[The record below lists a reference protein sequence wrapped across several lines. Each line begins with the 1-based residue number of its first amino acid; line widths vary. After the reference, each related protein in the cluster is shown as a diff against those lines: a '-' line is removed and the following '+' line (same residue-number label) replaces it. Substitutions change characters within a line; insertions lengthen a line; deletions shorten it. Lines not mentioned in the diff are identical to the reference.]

1 LEEKVAIINIEKRMS
16 GALVRG
22 VLVGGALLAV
32 ALFVSACGGGALS
45 EAEQQSLAATAST
58 PAKLQ
63 PGDKVNVVVYGES
76 SLSGEYQL
84 NQSGQI
90 ALPLAGTVDARGL
103 TQSELEQAL
112 AKKFRS
118 EYLKHPRVTVTIATL
133 QPYYVMGEVKSPGE
147 FAYKSGL
154 NVLTALAIAGGPTYR
169 ASRNTV
175 QIQRRGESGTRD
187 YPISATVPVLPGDVI
202 KVPERYF

>member
-1 LEEKVAIINIEKRMS
+1 MRDAILREF
-16 GALVRG
+16 LVCS
-22 VLVGGALLAV
+22 ALLAM
-32 ALFVSACGGGALS
+32 AILVSGCSAGTLS
-45 EAEQQSLAATAST
+45 ETETKSLAAAATG

-63 PGDKVNVVVYGES
+63 PGDKITVYVYGEDK
-76 SLSGEYQL
+76 LSGEYQL

-90 ALPLAGTVDARGL
+90 SLPLAGTIEAKGL
-103 TQSELEQAL
+103 TQTELEQAL

-118 EYLKHPRVTVTIATL
+118 EYLKNPKVTVTIATL
-133 QPYYVMGEVKSPGE
+133 QPYYVMGEVEKPGE

-169 ASRNTV
+169 ASRSTV
-175 QIQRRGESGTRD
+175 QIQRRGESSMRE
-187 YPISATVPVLPGDVI
+187 YPISASVPILPGDVI

>member
-1 LEEKVAIINIEKRMS
+1 MRDAILRKF
-16 GALVRG
+16 LVCSA
-22 VLVGGALLAV
+22 VV
-32 ALFVSACGGGALS
+32 ALAILVSGCSAGTLS
-45 EAEQQSLAATAST
+45 ETEAKSLAAAASG

-63 PGDKVNVVVYGES
+63 PGDKITVYVYGEDK
-76 SLSGEYQL
+76 LSGEYQL

-90 ALPLAGTVDARGL
+90 SLPLAGTIEAKGL

-118 EYLKHPRVTVTIATL
+118 EYLKQPKVTVTIASL
-133 QPYYVMGEVKSPGE
+133 QPYYVMGEVEKPGE

-169 ASRNTV
+169 ASRSTV
-175 QIQRRGESGTRD
+175 QIQRRGETSMRE
-187 YPISATVPVLPGDVI
+187 YPISASVPILPGDVV

>member
-1 LEEKVAIINIEKRMS
+1 MRNAILREFLVCSALFAVAILVS
-16 GALVRG
+16 GC
-22 VLVGGALLAV
+22 
-32 ALFVSACGGGALS
+32 SAGTLS
-45 EAEQQSLAATAST
+45 EAETKSLAAVATG

-63 PGDKVNVVVYGES
+63 PGDKITVYVYGEDK
-76 SLSGEYQL
+76 LSGEYQL

-90 ALPLAGTVDARGL
+90 SLPLAGTIEAKGL

-118 EYLKHPRVTVTIATL
+118 EYLKQPKVTVTIASL
-133 QPYYVMGEVKSPGE
+133 QPYYVMGEVEKPGE

-169 ASRNTV
+169 ASRSTV
-175 QIQRRGESGTRD
+175 QIQRRGETSMRE
-187 YPISATVPVLPGDVI
+187 YPISASVPILPGDVV